1 MSKTELEGRVLKS
14 LIDGNGDYFECG
26 YDIMK
31 PKVLLSRIQHGD
43 GERWGS
49 SNFPNGVFTAAIECD
64 LQGYCGEEEEDLEE
78 GAMLFVCAD
87 AGTGK
92 VDDVDTWQAACAYVE
107 ISCHDIIHETALV
120 TLFDGK
126 KEGTF

>member
-1 MSKTELEGRVLKS
+1 MQMPMGANATLPEDAVKKLAKEYFVFRLATR
-14 LIDGNGDYFECG
+14 NGG
-26 YDIMK
+26 
-31 PKVLLSRIQHGD
+31 
-43 GERWGS
+43 WGS

-107 ISCHDIIHETALV
+107 ISCHGTGAAALRRRIDLV
-120 TLFDGK
+120 APFRFG
-126 KEGTF
+126 GYG